1 MNVRPMLH
9 WPRLPAA
16 CLKFVLFLP
25 VLPLGLAHAEDSTTL
40 PDESSTGAAT
50 LGTVS
55 VIGQG
60 ETRQVQRVTE
70 QDTKA
75 YVSGSNPMKVLQRLP
90 GVNFQSS
97 DPLGRE
103 LGSQRIS
110 LRGFDM
116 HHLGYTLD
124 GVTLGDMSFGNFNG
138 LTINRAI
145 IPENIGSTE
154 VAEGT
159 GALGTASNSDLGG
172 TIQFTSSNP
181 DKESGA
187 RLSQT
192 LGSHDTNRTYLRA
205 DTGQYNGLAAYVA
218 AENYDADAWKGDSPQ
233 RSNALNAKVIYDLGE
248 HHLSFYHSRSEYKE
262 STIPSLSQ
270 SQIDRLGYNWTNY
283 APDWQRAVNAANGK
297 FSGGVNS
304 VSDAVYNSSNLRY
317 DELDILS
324 GTFSLSDSLVLDT
337 TVYHHHDSGQG
348 NSYYPFVFTSG
359 TTTVPS
365 NSIRST
371 FYGID
376 RTGIQTAL
384 TYYVDSHAFQGGLW
398 VQSNK
403 NSANRYLFDTTGTA
417 PQSGIVEVDGLP
429 LAATIQQQD
438 YNDLTRQFYVR
449 DTWTLLGDRLKLE
462 YGAKHVVTTSTA
474 KGSGTSASGSLR
486 AQDNFLPQIGA
497 TYKLNDHDEVFSS
510 YAENL
515 AAFPSGTSS
524 PLFTSQATLDA
535 LNGFRDLK
543 PETSKTLEFG
553 VRRSTPLYSA
563 SAALYGTRFDNR
575 LLAIANCTG
584 IVICQNGVAN
594 VGRVNSR
601 GLELSLALT
610 PDTHWRW
617 ANSLTYNHSVYG
629 DNYSSGGQTVE
640 VKGKTVVDTPRLMFS
655 SNLDWQWEHWNA
667 GLQTNYMDKRYYT
680 YTNDAS
686 VGAYWVSNASL
697 GYDFGKLGD
706 LKDTT
711 LSLNMVNLFDRRY
724 ISTLNTDSSAA
735 TDPAGNLQILKVGS
749 PRSAFVT
756 VSLRL

>member
-1 MNVRPMLH
+1 MNVKPMLN
-9 WPRLPAA
+9 WQRLPAA
-16 CLKFVLFLP
+16 CLKIALILP
-25 VLPLGLAHAEDSTTL
+25 IFQVSHVKADAVDTAQEP
-40 PDESSTGAAT
+40 GATATT

-60 ETRQVQRVTE
+60 ETRQVHRVTE

-75 YVSGSNPMKVLQRLP
+75 YAAGSNPMKVLQRLP

-145 IPENIGSTE
+145 IPENIASTE

-172 TIQFTSSNP
+172 TLQFTSANP
-181 DKESGA
+181 DQTPGL

-192 LGSHDTNRTYLRA
+192 LGSYDTTRTFLRA
-205 DTGQYNGLAAYVA
+205 DTGQYKGLAAYVA
-218 AENYDADAWKGDSPQ
+218 AENYDANAWKGDSPQ
-233 RSNALNAKVIYDLGE
+233 RSNALNAKFTYDVDG

-262 STIPSLSQ
+262 STIPSLSK

-297 FSGGVNS
+297 FSGNVTS
-304 VSDAVYNSSNLRY
+304 VSDALYNSSNLRN

-324 GTFSLSDSLVLDT
+324 GTFTLSDALILDT
-337 TVYHHHDSGQG
+337 TVYHHHDSGAG
-348 NSYYPFVFTSG
+348 NSYYPFVYTSG
-359 TTTVPS
+359 STTVPS

-376 RTGIQTAL
+376 RTGFQSAL
-384 TYYVDSHAFQGGLW
+384 SYYVGEHVVQAGVW

-403 NSANRYLFDTTGTA
+403 NSADRYLFDTTGAA
-417 PQSGIVEVDGLP
+417 PQSGIVEVTGLP
-429 LAATIQQQD
+429 LAATIQSQD

-449 DTWTLLGDRLKLE
+449 DTWTLLDDRLKLE
-462 YGAKHVVTTSTA
+462 YGAKHVVTHSTV
-474 KGSGTSASGSLR
+474 KGSGTSASGSLQ
-486 AQDNFLPQIGA
+486 AKDNFLPQIGA
-497 TYKLNDHDEVFSS
+497 TYKLNEQDEIFAS
-510 YAENL
+510 YAQNM

-524 PLFTSQATLDA
+524 PLYTSQTTLNA
-535 LNGFRDLK
+535 LNGFKDLK
-543 PETSKTLEFG
+543 PETSKTVELG
-553 VRRSTPLYSA
+553 MRRSTPLYAA

-594 VGRVNSR
+594 VGAVSSR
-601 GLELSLALT
+601 GVELSLALT
-610 PDTHWRW
+610 PDPNWRW
-617 ANSLTYNHSVYG
+617 SNTMTYNRSLYE
-629 DNYSSGGQTVE
+629 DNYSSNGTVVA
-640 VKGKTVVDTPRLMFS
+640 VKGKDVIDAPRWMLS
-655 SNLDWQWEHWNA
+655 SSLDWQWDRWNA
-667 GLQTNYMDKRYYT
+667 GVQTNYMDKRYYT
-680 YTNDAS
+680 YTNDSS
-686 VGAYWVSNASL
+686 VDAYWVTNANM
-697 GYDFGKLGD
+697 GYDFGRFGD

-711 LSLNMVNLFDRRY
+711 LSLNLVNLFDRRY
-724 ISTLNTDSSAA
+724 ISTINTDSSAA

-756 VSLRL
+756 LSTRL

>member
-1 MNVRPMLH
+1 MNFKPMLNGQ
-9 WPRLPAA
+9 RLTAA
-16 CLKFVLFLP
+16 CLKIALT
-25 VLPLGLAHAEDSTTL
+25 LPLIPLGQAKAEEADVPQDTSAT
-40 PDESSTGAAT
+40 SIT

-55 VIGQG
+55 VMGQG

-75 YVSGSNPMKVLQRLP
+75 YAPGSNPMKVLQRLP

-145 IPENIGSTE
+145 IPENIVSTE

-159 GALGTASNSDLGG
+159 GALGTSSTSDLGG
-172 TIQFTSSNP
+172 TLQFKSANP
-181 DKESGA
+181 DQTPGL

-192 LGSHDTNRTYLRA
+192 FGSYDTTRTFLRA
-205 DTGQYNGLAAYVA
+205 DTGQYKGLAAYVA
-218 AENYDADAWKGDSPQ
+218 AENYDAQTWKGDSPQ
-233 RSNALNAKVIYDLGE
+233 RSHALNAKVTYDFDDN
-248 HHLSFYHSRSEYKE
+248 HLSFFHSQSEYKE
-262 STIPSLSQ
+262 STIPSLSR

-283 APDWQRAVNAANGK
+283 SPDWQRAVNAADGR

-304 VSDAVYNSSNLRY
+304 VSDAVYNSSNIRN

-324 GTFSLSDSLVLDT
+324 GTFALSDALVFDT
-337 TVYHHHDSGQG
+337 TVYHHHNSGAG
-348 NSYYPFVFTSG
+348 NSYYPFVFNNGSTI
-359 TTTVPS
+359 VPS

-376 RTGIQTAL
+376 RTGFQSSL
-384 TYYVDSHAFQGGLW
+384 SYYVADHVFQAGLW

-417 PQSGIVEVDGLP
+417 PQSGIVEVSGLP
-429 LAATIQQQD
+429 RAATIQAQD
-438 YNDLTRQFYVR
+438 YNDLTRQFYIR
-449 DTWTLLGDRLKLE
+449 DTWTLLDNRLKLE

-474 KGSGTSASGSLR
+474 KGSGTSASGSLEAR
-486 AQDNFLPQIGA
+486 NSFLPQIGA
-497 TYKLNDHDEVFSS
+497 TYKIDEQSEVFAS
-510 YAENL
+510 YAENM

-524 PLFTSQATLDA
+524 PLFTSQTTLNA
-535 LNGFRDLK
+535 LNGFKDLK
-543 PETSKTLEFG
+543 PETSKTVELG
-553 VRRSTPLYSA
+553 MRHSTPLYA
-563 SAALYGTRFDNR
+563 LSAALYGTRFDNR

-594 VGRVNSR
+594 VGSVSSR
-601 GLELSLALT
+601 GLELALALT
-610 PDTHWRW
+610 PDPHWRW
-617 ANSLTYNHSVYG
+617 SNTMTYNRSVYE
-629 DNYSSGGQTVE
+629 DNYNSNGVQVA
-640 VKGKTVVDTPRLMFS
+640 VKGKDVIDAPRWMIS
-655 SNLDWQWEHWNA
+655 SSLDWQWDRWNA
-667 GLQTNYMDKRYYT
+667 GVQTNYMDKRYYT
-680 YTNDAS
+680 YTNDSS
-686 VGAYWVSNASL
+686 VDAYWVTNASM
-697 GYDFGKLGD
+697 GYDFGRFGG
-706 LKDTT
+706 LKETT
-711 LSLNMVNLFDRRY
+711 LSLNLVNLFDRRY
-724 ISTLNTDSSAA
+724 ISTINTDSSAA
-735 TDPAGNLQILKVGS
+735 SDPSGNLQILKIGS

-756 VSLRL
+756 LSTRL

>member
-1 MNVRPMLH
+1 MNIKPMLNRQ
-9 WPRLPAA
+9 RLPAA
-16 CLKFVLFLP
+16 CLKMALALP
-25 VLPLGLAHAEDSTTL
+25 VLLLGQARADDQANAPQEPDATST
-40 PDESSTGAAT
+40 T

-75 YVSGSNPMKVLQRLP
+75 YTAGSNPMKVLQRLP

-145 IPENIGSTE
+145 IPENIASTE

-159 GALGTASNSDLGG
+159 GALGTASTSDLGG
-172 TIQFTSSNP
+172 TLQFTSANP
-181 DKESGA
+181 DKEPGL

-192 LGSHDTNRTYLRA
+192 LGSYETTRTFLRA
-205 DTGQYNGLAAYVA
+205 DSGQYEGLAAYVA

-233 RSNALNAKVIYDLGE
+233 RSHAFNAKITYDFGE
-248 HHLSFYHSRSEYKE
+248 HRVSFYHSQSETKE
-262 STIPSLSQ
+262 STIPSLSR
-270 SQIDRLGYNWTNY
+270 SQIDRLGYKWTNY
-283 APDWQRAVNAANGK
+283 APDWQRAVNAANGI
-297 FSGGVNS
+297 FSGGVTS
-304 VSDAVYNSSNLRY
+304 VSDAVYNSSNLRN

-324 GTFSLSDSLVLDT
+324 GSFALSDALLLDT
-337 TVYHHHDSGQG
+337 TVYHHHNSGAG
-348 NSYYPFVFTSG
+348 NSYYPFVYNSGATS
-359 TTTVPS
+359 VPS

-376 RTGIQTAL
+376 RTGFQSVL
-384 TYYVDSHAFQGGLW
+384 SYYVGDHELQAGMW

-403 NSANRYLFDTTGTA
+403 NSADRYLFDTTGTA
-417 PQSGIVEVDGLP
+417 PQSGIVEVSGLP
-429 LAATIQQQD
+429 RVATIQAQD

-449 DTWTLLGDRLKLE
+449 DTWTLLDDHLKLE

-474 KGSGTSASGSLR
+474 KGKGSSASGSLEAR
-486 AQDNFLPQIGA
+486 DNFLPQIGA
-497 TYKLNDHDEVFSS
+497 TYKLDEQTEVFAS

-524 PLFTSQATLDA
+524 PLFTSQTTLNA

-543 PETSKTLEFG
+543 PETSKTVESGL
-553 VRRSTPLYSA
+553 RHTTQAYTA
-563 SAALYGTRFDNR
+563 SLAFYGTRFDNR

-594 VGRVNSR
+594 VGAVSSR
-601 GLELSLALT
+601 GAELSLAFT
-610 PDTHWRW
+610 PDPHWRW
-617 ANSLTYNHSVYG
+617 SNTMTYNRSVYE
-629 DNYSSGGQTVE
+629 DNYSSNGTVVA
-640 VKGKTVVDTPRLMFS
+640 VKGKDVIDAPRWMLS
-655 SNLDWQWEHWNA
+655 SSLDWQLDHWRA

-680 YTNDAS
+680 YTNDSNVDAN
-686 VGAYWVSNASL
+686 WVTNANM
-697 GYDFGKLGD
+697 GYDFGKFGD

-711 LSLNMVNLFDRRY
+711 LSLNLVNLFDRRY
-724 ISTLNTDSSAA
+724 ISTINTDSSAA

-756 VSLRL
+756 LSTRL

>member
-1 MNVRPMLH
+1 MNVKPMLN
-9 WPRLPAA
+9 WQRLPAA
-16 CLKFVLFLP
+16 CLKIALILP
-25 VLPLGLAHAEDSTTL
+25 IFQVSHVKADAVDTAQEP
-40 PDESSTGAAT
+40 GATATT

-60 ETRQVQRVTE
+60 ETRQVHRVTE

-75 YVSGSNPMKVLQRLP
+75 YAAGSNPMKVLQRLP

-145 IPENIGSTE
+145 IPENIASTE

-172 TIQFTSSNP
+172 TLQFTSANP
-181 DKESGA
+181 DQTPGL

-192 LGSHDTNRTYLRA
+192 LGSYDTTRTFLRA
-205 DTGQYNGLAAYVA
+205 DTGQYKGLAAYVA
-218 AENYDADAWKGDSPQ
+218 AENYDANAWKGDSPQ
-233 RSNALNAKVIYDLGE
+233 RSNALNAKFTYDVDG

-262 STIPSLSQ
+262 STIPSLSK

-297 FSGGVNS
+297 FSGGVTS
-304 VSDAVYNSSNLRY
+304 VSDALYNSSNLRN

-324 GTFSLSDSLVLDT
+324 GTFTLSDALILDT
-337 TVYHHHDSGQG
+337 TVYHHHDSGAG
-348 NSYYPFVFTSG
+348 NSYYPFVYTSG
-359 TTTVPS
+359 STTVPS

-376 RTGIQTAL
+376 RTGFQSAL
-384 TYYVDSHAFQGGLW
+384 SYYVGEHVVQAGVW

-403 NSANRYLFDTTGTA
+403 NSADRYLFDTTGAA
-417 PQSGIVEVDGLP
+417 PQSGIVEVTGLP
-429 LAATIQQQD
+429 LAATIQSQD
-438 YNDLTRQFYVR
+438 YNDLTRQFYIR
-449 DTWTLLGDRLKLE
+449 DTWTLLDDRLKLE
-462 YGAKHVVTTSTA
+462 YGAKHVVTHSTV
-474 KGSGTSASGSLR
+474 KGSGTSASGSLQ
-486 AQDNFLPQIGA
+486 AKDNFLPQIGA
-497 TYKLNDHDEVFSS
+497 TYKLNDQDEIFAS
-510 YAENL
+510 YAQNM

-524 PLFTSQATLDA
+524 PLYTSQTTLNA
-535 LNGFRDLK
+535 LNGFKDLK
-543 PETSKTLEFG
+543 PETSKTVELG
-553 VRRSTPLYSA
+553 MRRSTPLYAA

-594 VGRVNSR
+594 VGAVSSR
-601 GLELSLALT
+601 GVELSLALT
-610 PDTHWRW
+610 PDPNWRW
-617 ANSLTYNHSVYG
+617 SNTMTYNRSLYE
-629 DNYSSGGQTVE
+629 DNYSSNGTVVA
-640 VKGKTVVDTPRLMFS
+640 VKGKDVIDAPRWMLS
-655 SNLDWQWEHWNA
+655 SSLDWQWDRWNA
-667 GLQTNYMDKRYYT
+667 GVQTNYMDKRYYT
-680 YTNDAS
+680 YTNDSS
-686 VGAYWVSNASL
+686 VDAYWVTNANM
-697 GYDFGKLGD
+697 GYDFGRFGD
-706 LKDTT
+706 LEDTT
-711 LSLNMVNLFDRRY
+711 LSLNLVNLFDRRY
-724 ISTLNTDSSAA
+724 ISTINTDSSAA

-756 VSLRL
+756 LSTRL

>member
-1 MNVRPMLH
+1 MNVKPMLY
-9 WPRLPAA
+9 WQRLPAA
-16 CLKFVLFLP
+16 CLKIALILP
-25 VLPLGLAHAEDSTTL
+25 IFQVSHVNADAVDTAQEADATAT
-40 PDESSTGAAT
+40 T

-60 ETRQVQRVTE
+60 ETRQVHRVTE

-75 YVSGSNPMKVLQRLP
+75 YAAGSNPMKVLQRLP

-145 IPENIGSTE
+145 IPENIASTE

-172 TIQFTSSNP
+172 TLQFTSANP
-181 DKESGA
+181 DQTPGL

-192 LGSHDTNRTYLRA
+192 LGSYDTTRTFLRA

-218 AENYDADAWKGDSPQ
+218 AENYDANAWKGDSPQ
-233 RSNALNAKVIYDLGE
+233 RSNALNAKVTYDVDG

-262 STIPSLSQ
+262 STIPSLSK

-297 FSGGVNS
+297 FSGGVTS
-304 VSDAVYNSSNLRY
+304 VSDALYNSSNLRN

-324 GTFSLSDSLVLDT
+324 GTFTLSDALILDT
-337 TVYHHHDSGQG
+337 TVYHHHDSGAG
-348 NSYYPFVFTSG
+348 NSYYPFVYTSG
-359 TTTVPS
+359 STTVPS

-376 RTGIQTAL
+376 RTGFQSAL
-384 TYYVDSHAFQGGLW
+384 SYYVGEHVVQAGVW
-398 VQSNK
+398 IQSNK
-403 NSANRYLFDTTGTA
+403 NSADRYLFDTTGTA
-417 PQSGIVEVDGLP
+417 PQSGIVEVTGLP
-429 LAATIQQQD
+429 RAATIQSQD

-449 DTWTLLGDRLKLE
+449 DTWTLLDDRLKLE
-462 YGAKHVVTTSTA
+462 YGAKHVVTHSTV
-474 KGSGTSASGSLR
+474 KGSGTSASGSLQ
-486 AQDNFLPQIGA
+486 AKDNFLPQIGA
-497 TYKLNDHDEVFSS
+497 TYKLNEQDEIFAS
-510 YAENL
+510 YAQNM

-524 PLFTSQATLDA
+524 PLYTSQTTLNA
-535 LNGFRDLK
+535 LNGFKGLK
-543 PETSKTLEFG
+543 PETSKTVELG
-553 VRRSTPLYSA
+553 MRRSTPLYAA

-594 VGRVNSR
+594 VGAVSSR
-601 GLELSLALT
+601 GVELSLALT
-610 PDTHWRW
+610 PDPNWRW
-617 ANSLTYNHSVYG
+617 SNTMTYNRSLYE
-629 DNYSSGGQTVE
+629 DNYSSNGTVVA
-640 VKGKTVVDTPRLMFS
+640 VKGKDVIDAPRWMLS
-655 SNLDWQWEHWNA
+655 SSLDWQWDRWNA
-667 GLQTNYMDKRYYT
+667 GVQTNYMDKRYYT
-680 YTNDAS
+680 YTNDSS
-686 VGAYWVSNASL
+686 VDAYWVTNANM
-697 GYDFGKLGD
+697 GYDFGRFGD

-711 LSLNMVNLFDRRY
+711 LSLNLVNLFDRRY
-724 ISTLNTDSSAA
+724 ISTINTDSSAA

-756 VSLRL
+756 LSTRL